1 VYEAISYSL
10 LVCEALSYTIKALSS
25 KVSTRAG
32 IVYEALSYSL
42 LVCEALSYTIKA
54 LSSKVS
60 TRAGSGEVLEVTD
73 VEALVHV
80 D

>member
-1 VYEAISYSL
+1 MRTRAGIVYEAISYSL

-25 KVSTRAG
+25 KVSA
-32 IVYEALSYSL
+32 
-42 LVCEALSYTIKA
+42 
-54 LSSKVS
+54 
-60 TRAGSGEVLEVTD
+60 RAGSGEVLEVTD